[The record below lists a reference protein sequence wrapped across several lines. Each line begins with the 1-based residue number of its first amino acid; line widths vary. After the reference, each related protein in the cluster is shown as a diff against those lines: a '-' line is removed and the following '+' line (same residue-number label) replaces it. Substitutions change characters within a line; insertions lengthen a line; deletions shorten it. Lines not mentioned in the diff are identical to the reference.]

1 MKTKIIATIGPA
13 SDNLKT
19 LREFSKEGVNI
30 LRLNTKYVSLKEF
43 KKLEEK
49 IRRFKN
55 FKIMVD
61 IKNRKLLEDFKK
73 EKIDYLAISF
83 AEKESEIKKIQ
94 SGLPK
99 RIKIISKIETRKG
112 IENIDKLIKVSEG
125 IMIARGDL
133 GKNISFEKVP
143 MVQKLITKKCNLKN
157 KMSITATE
165 IMPSMINYLRPS
177 RAEVSDIANAI
188 LEGSE
193 GLMLSEETAIGKH
206 PVLVIKNLEKI
217 IKETEKNQ
225 RKLR

>member
-133 GKNISFEKVP
+133 G
-143 MVQKLITKKCNLKN
+143 
-157 KMSITATE
+157 
-165 IMPSMINYLRPS
+165 
-177 RAEVSDIANAI
+177 
-188 LEGSE
+188 
-193 GLMLSEETAIGKH
+193 
-206 PVLVIKNLEKI
+206 
-217 IKETEKNQ
+217 
-225 RKLR
+225 

>member
-206 PVLVIKNLEKI
+206 PVLVIKNLKKI